1 MAAVQTDIHKSLIE
15 SSKAGDTRAQYE
27 LYQRYARAM
36 FNICNRMMNHK
47 EEAEDMLQES
57 FTVAFKRLHS
67 FRYDSTFGAWL
78 KRIVVNHCI
87 NELKRKK
94 AALVL
99 TDDMETHDVS
109 EEKEEVLDGTLDVQ
123 VVKEAMHE
131 LPEGYRVIFS
141 LYLLEGYDHNEIAEI
156 LNITVSTSKS
166 QYHRAKQKIK
176 SIINQKF
183 HERLN

>member
-1 MAAVQTDIHKSLIE
+1 LTAVQTDIHKSLIE
-15 SSKAGDTRAQYE
+15 GSKLGDSRAQYQ
-27 LYQRYARAM
+27 LYQLYSKAM
-36 FNICNRMMNHK
+36 FNICNRMMSHR

-57 FTVAFKRLHS
+57 FTVAFKRLGS

-94 AALVL
+94 TELVL
-99 TDDMETHDVS
+99 TDDMESHDKIEV
-109 EEKEEVLDGTLDVQ
+109 EEEPLDMKLDVDTI
-123 VVKEAMHE
+123 KIAMSR
-131 LPEGYRVIFS
+131 LSDGYRIIFS

-156 LNITVSTSKS
+156 LNISPSTSKS
-166 QYHRAKQKIK
+166 QFHRAKQKIK
-176 SIINQKF
+176 EIINKDI